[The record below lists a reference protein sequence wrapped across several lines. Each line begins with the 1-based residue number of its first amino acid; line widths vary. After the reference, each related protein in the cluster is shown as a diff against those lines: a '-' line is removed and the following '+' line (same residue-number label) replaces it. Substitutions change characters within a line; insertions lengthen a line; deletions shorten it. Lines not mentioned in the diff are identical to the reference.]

1 MHQFKRGDT
10 PVDFTIIKRKYANWD
25 SFIGSSAH
33 IAIGDQLYEQQDHY
47 CAYCEIYLHDKED
60 GFIEHLERQ
69 RDNSKRIFDWSNMF
83 VSCRKHDSCGIYKDD
98 HAGNF
103 KLADII
109 DPSRENPSD
118 FFQYDLQGNILPR
131 KNLTDVQRKRAE
143 ETIRIFN
150 LNCPRLKS
158 IRLKA
163 VEAVSFF
170 LQNSIA
176 PNQKQIKDYLEMLP
190 NGIDCISVYH
200 VLLKM

>member
-10 PVDFTIIKRKYANWD
+10 PVDFRIIKQKYANWD

-83 VSCRKHDSCGIYKDD
+83 ISCRKHDSCGAYKDNQ
-98 HAGNF
+98 AGVF
-103 KLADII
+103 KLADIV

-118 FFQYDLQGNILPR
+118 FFQYDLQGNMHPR
-131 KNLTDVQRKRAE
+131 KDLDPSRKRKAE

-150 LNCPRLKS
+150 LNCPRLAN
-158 IRLKA
+158 IRRKA
-163 VEAVSFF
+163 INNVNAF
-170 LQNSIA
+170 LECM
-176 PNQKQIKDYLEMLP
+176 PIKEEISNFLDSLS
-190 NGIDCISVYH
+190 NVDCSSVYH
-200 VLLKM
+200 ELLEK

>member
-1 MHQFKRGDT
+1 MHQFKRGEA
-10 PVDFTIIKRKYANWD
+10 PVDFRIIKQKYANWD
-25 SFIGSSAH
+25 AFIGSSEH
-33 IAIGDQLYEQQDHY
+33 IAIGNRLYEQQDHY

-69 RDNSKRIFDWSNMF
+69 RDNSRRIFDWSNMF
-83 VSCRKHDSCGIYKDD
+83 VSCRRHDSCGIYKDD

-150 LNCPRLKS
+150 LNCPRLAN
-158 IRLKA
+158 IRRKA
-163 VEAVSFF
+163 INNVKAF
-170 LQNSIA
+170 LECM
-176 PNQKQIKDYLEMLP
+176 PIKEEISNFLDSLS
-190 NGIDCISVYH
+190 NVDCISVYH
-200 VLLKM
+200 ALLEK